1 MDDSFFDFSQQ
12 FKNLPLRKREDR
24 AKKERRAAL
33 TEKQRHPGHK
43 RAVRTTQMGFRCAPA
58 FHKFTKELAA
68 HMDCSVSDVVE
79 EAVYLLAKNKKF
91 KGGIDG

>member
-1 MDDSFFDFSQQ
+1 MDKIHGFAEQ
-12 FKNLPLRKREDR
+12 FRGMPLRRREER
-24 AKKERRAAL
+24 AKKERRAQL

-43 RAVRTTQMGFRCAPA
+43 RAVRTTQMGFRCAPE
-58 FHKFTKELAA
+58 FHQFTKQLAA

-91 KGGIDG
+91 KGGADG